1 MVLITAC
8 DLGHTIPDPMTNQ
21 GPIVT
26 VWHSLILRGALDCYL
41 PLTNLSQA
49 DKEMSISVREN
60 SPHVGN
66 TLLLLS
72 TQGRYSGQKESN
84 LMVYRRDN
92 NDYVVAATNESERFK
107 PGWYLNLK
115 EEPVVMIEIGG
126 IQIHAMATTP
136 VGRERLRLWPLVE
149 EISSITREVLPRDTA
164 IVVLSPM
171 C

>member
-1 MVLITAC
+1 
-8 DLGHTIPDPMTNQ
+8 
-21 GPIVT
+21 
-26 VWHSLILRGALDCYL
+26 
-41 PLTNLSQA
+41 
-49 DKEMSISVREN
+49 MSISVREN

-84 LMVYRRDN
+84 LMVFRRDGN
-92 NDYVVAATNESERFK
+92 NYIVAATNESERFK

-115 EEPVVMIEIGG
+115 EEPVVMIEIDG
-126 IQIHAMATTP
+126 IQVHAMATTP